1 MLLTQLV
8 PKSSEQ
14 HRASP
19 FLAVLQ
25 DTDTVH
31 VQHSDSRPHTATC
44 CACRGFVQRLK
55 GKQGRFRGNLS
66 GKRVDFSGRTVI
78 SPDPNL
84 RVDEVC
90 VPKLVAQIL
99 TFPDCVTD
107 HNIDKLRQCVL
118 NGMSSTACIAG
129 KTELAG
135 ELLVACS
142 RATIRHVML
151 GLHDS
156 SG

>member
-1 MLLTQLV
+1 MQPGVTVGPQ
-8 PKSSEQ
+8 Q
-14 HRASP
+14 
-19 FLAVLQ
+19 VL
-25 DTDTVH
+25 
-31 VQHSDSRPHTATC
+31 SAGLTATC

-107 HNIDKLRQCVL
+107 HNIEKLRQCVL
-118 NGMSSTACIAG
+118 NGESIIAACCIMLITA
-129 KTELAG
+129 
-135 ELLVACS
+135 
-142 RATIRHVML
+142 
-151 GLHDS
+151 
-156 SG
+156 

>member
-1 MLLTQLV
+1 
-8 PKSSEQ
+8 
-14 HRASP
+14 
-19 FLAVLQ
+19 
-25 DTDTVH
+25 
-31 VQHSDSRPHTATC
+31 
-44 CACRGFVQRLK
+44 VQRLK

-107 HNIDKLRQCVL
+107 HNIEKLRQCVL
-118 NGMSSTACIAG
+118 NGESFIAACCSV
-129 KTELAG
+129 T
-135 ELLVACS
+135 LLSFNVAPAWCVRDLPHS
-142 RATIRHVML
+142 HRCNW
-151 GLHDS
+151 
-156 SG
+156 

>member
-1 MLLTQLV
+1 MLCNRGSLWAQNKTL
-8 PKSSEQ
+8 S
-14 HRASP
+14 AG
-19 FLAVLQ
+19 L
-25 DTDTVH
+25 
-31 VQHSDSRPHTATC
+31 TATC

-107 HNIDKLRQCVL
+107 HNIEKLRQCVL
-118 NGMSSTACIAG
+118 NGESFIDACCV
-129 KTELAG
+129 
-135 ELLVACS
+135 LLTTV
-142 RATIRHVML
+142 
-151 GLHDS
+151 
-156 SG
+156 